1 MAEITMELIKEL
13 REKTQVGMMDCK
25 KALQEA
31 NGDMEKAIE
40 ILRKKGAAVAS
51 KRSGKETLQ
60 GTLQAKISPDFKSG
74 SLVKINC
81 ETDFAAKTK
90 DMQDFADEVCE
101 HILKC
106 CPKVMEGVGQA
117 LLEEKLSNKNIT
129 IYDRLNDLVA
139 KISECIKVD
148 EFVKFSVQTNG
159 VVNAYIHPGANLGVL
174 VELETDK
181 PVENNIEDLKTLSK
195 DICMHIAVTNP
206 MSISP
211 DDLDPN
217 VVEKELSII
226 KEQLAASG
234 KPANMIEKIA
244 QGKIGKFYQDVCL
257 LNQNFIKDEKVTIKD
272 LISQYSKKTGLNIVV
287 KNFKRLSIGG

>member
-40 ILRKKGAAVAS
+40 ILRKKGAAVAL
-51 KRSGKETLQ
+51 KRSEKETLQ
-60 GTLQAKISPDFKSG
+60 GTLQAKIASDFKSG
-74 SLVKINC
+74 SIVKINC

-106 CPKVMEGVGQA
+106 CPQIMEGVGQA
-117 LLEEKLSNKNIT
+117 LLQEKLSNKNVT

-139 KISECIKVD
+139 KISECIKVED
-148 EFVKFSVQTNG
+148 FVKFTVEKNG
-159 VVNAYIHPGANLGVL
+159 IVNAYIHPGATLGVL
-174 VELETDK
+174 VKLETDK
-181 PVENNIEDLKTLSK
+181 PTEKNIEDLKTLSK

-206 MSISP
+206 MSISSS
-211 DDLDPN
+211 DLDPKI
-217 VVEKELSII
+217 VEKELSII
-226 KEQLAASG
+226 KEQLATSG

-244 QGKIGKFYQDVCL
+244 QGKISKFYQEVCL
-257 LNQNFIKDEKVTIKD
+257 LDQNFIKDDKITIKD
-272 LISQYSKKTGLNIVV
+272 LINQYNKKTGLNIVV